1 MDMFSLNREEGSIV
15 LKNCLESILYNKP
28 RDKSEEERI
37 RGNNKNLN

>member
-15 LKNCLESILYNKP
+15 LKNCLESILYKP